1 MHPRN
6 FGSGRIVRTEF
17 VRPYV
22 HPFMLADAKWHT
34 WILFVE
40 NLVLDIPVLVSWQL
54 QKKGVSA
61 DQCHVAASR
70 AQVYNSSRRSNFFKI
85 IRSPFFRFRLI
96 AGSGPFLKGKI

>member
-22 HPFMLADAKWHT
+22 NPFMLADAKWHT

-54 QKKGVSA
+54 QKRGIRWPVSRG
-61 DQCHVAASR
+61 C
-70 AQVYNSSRRSNFFKI
+70 
-85 IRSPFFRFRLI
+85 I
-96 AGSGPFLKGKI
+96 AGSGVQLIEAA